1 MDISTKQ
8 IDCIKKTEILQHRDF
23 EICERERKLIEL
35 EREYNERLEQ
45 LIIKEK
51 AIEREQE
58 DGRKVSILKNHV
70 NGIGYKDSKIIAVPH
85 GYISDTKDALD
96 KYKKEYSD
104 YWITKMGD
112 ANYSLDES
120 TEYNEEE

>member
-1 MDISTKQ
+1 
-8 IDCIKKTEILQHRDF
+8 
-23 EICERERKLIEL
+23 
-35 EREYNERLEQ
+35 
-45 LIIKEK
+45 
-51 AIEREQE
+51 
-58 DGRKVSILKNHV
+58 
-70 NGIGYKDSKIIAVPH
+70 
-85 GYISDTKDALD
+85 LD